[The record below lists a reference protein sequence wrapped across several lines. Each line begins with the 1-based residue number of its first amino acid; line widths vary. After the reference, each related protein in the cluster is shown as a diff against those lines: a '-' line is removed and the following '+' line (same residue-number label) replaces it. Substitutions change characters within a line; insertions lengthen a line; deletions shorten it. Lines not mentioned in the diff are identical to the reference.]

1 MGSTF
6 FDIGFFFLDSNPLSI
21 VGNIDDTRTINPRGK
36 QFKDPGGYGMI
47 NFKNK
52 KMFFDL
58 SENTGLPYIFHI
70 KSKNIEVK
78 IDEINNHFELIS
90 RPTKMKKKPHCII
103 ICLNQKKIK
112 VKT

>member
-47 NFKNK
+47 NFKNNK
-52 KMFFDL
+52 KIFFDL
-58 SENTGLPYIFHI
+58 SENTGFLIFFI
-70 KSKNIEVK
+70 
-78 IDEINNHFELIS
+78 
-90 RPTKMKKKPHCII
+90 
-103 ICLNQKKIK
+103 
-112 VKT
+112 